1 MKIAVTYDNGEVWQH
16 FGRTENFKFYDVED
30 GTVVSSEVVNT
41 EGAGHGALVDF
52 LASHGANAVIMGG
65 AGAPIIMMLN
75 SLGIKTY
82 PGVTGDADDAVEAL
96 LAGTLETN
104 EDAVHEGCHHH
115 AE

>member
-1 MKIAVTYDNGEVWQH
+1 MKIAVTYDNGQVWQH

-82 PGVTGDADDAVEAL
+82 PGVTGEADAAVDAL